1 MDYFVH
7 NVVALSECEIGPM
20 QFETKRKEE
29 ITLFIIISVLK
40 DNGLGWNLKNKTN
53 GCICKT
59 ETLTEKTNLSLPQRR
74 GNSVRDEVIG
84 KK

>member
-1 MDYFVH
+1 MDTSQIRFRYAIAGTPLLDYFVH

-40 DNGLGWNLKNKTN
+40 DYGLGM
-53 GCICKT
+53 
-59 ETLTEKTNLSLPQRR
+59 S
-74 GNSVRDEVIG
+74 
-84 KK
+84 